1 MCDKIHELE
10 PRVDSKANSRTWS
23 RRDVFRSAALA
34 MGAVTFAPAFWIPK
48 RSFANAIEQWGAAK
62 HLLILN
68 ADGGLRS
75 PALFNAALS
84 LQWNPHTDATGTN
97 TQPGA
102 PNTSWKVGAIFSN
115 QPVPV
120 PSWGDGEILAPLPAV
135 SNSITVLGTVTH
147 EPGSLLGDGN
157 HFSAKRRIATGFL
170 NGEDGL
176 LTRIY
181 QHHPMYQGKGFD
193 TAFPPVAIGAQA
205 RLFASAAPGNGQ
217 FRPLFF
223 NGPQDFQNKNTA
235 AFKVDRPKWALE
247 LESQADKRFVA
258 SLSPRDQQAVGLYVT
273 SKSGIDRFRDILKHP
288 MLNLGSSAPVESDL
302 KSNIQLM
309 EAFGNGLWGG
319 RVALAVRM
327 FQLGSP
333 AVVVGAGNYDTHSNE
348 TAELPPLAQ
357 DLGRQLAALR
367 FVLPRLPHPAG
378 GTYWDH
384 TIIAVVSEFSR
395 DNVELETGL
404 NSANGSDHRGAQSRM
419 QALPFM
425 GGPVAGGALW
435 GETSAET
442 MEPIDPD
449 QVAHSQGVLAALF
462 QSIGVPTA
470 DYFPESPVPQIF
482 GG

>member
-1 MCDKIHELE
+1 MCDDKN
-10 PRVDSKANSRTWS
+10 PKMNSPQWS
-23 RRDVFRSAALA
+23 RRELFRSAALA
-34 MGAVTFAPAFWIPK
+34 IGATTLVPTIWIPK
-48 RSFANAIEQWGAAK
+48 RIFADTLSQWGAAK

-75 PALFNAALS
+75 PSLFNAKVG
-84 LQWNPHTDATGTN
+84 LQWNPHVDPMGNN

-102 PNTSWKVGAIFSN
+102 KGTKWNVGAIFSN
-115 QPVPV
+115 ESIPLPL
-120 PSWGDGEILAPLPAV
+120 WGDEEMLPPLPAV

-147 EPGSLLGDGN
+147 EPGAALGDGN

-205 RLFASAAPGNGQ
+205 RLFASAAPGNGV

-223 NGPQDFQNKNTA
+223 NGPQDFQNKGA
-235 AFKVDRPKWALE
+235 SAVHIDRPKWALE
-247 LESQADKRFVA
+247 LEAASDQRFVA
-258 SLSPRDQQAVGLYVT
+258 SLSPRDQQIAGLYVT
-273 SKSGIDRFRDILKHP
+273 AKAGIDRYRDILKHP
-288 MLNLGSSAPVESDL
+288 MLRLGENPSLEPQL
-302 KSNIQLM
+302 QSNARLM
-309 EAFGNGLWGG
+309 EVFGNGIWGG
-319 RVALAVRM
+319 RVALAIRM

-348 TAELPPLAQ
+348 TTELPPIAV

-367 FVLPRLPHPAG
+367 YVLPKLPHPSG

-384 TIIAVVSEFSR
+384 TVISVVSEFSR
-395 DNVELETGL
+395 DNVELTTGL

-425 GGPVAGGALW
+425 GGPISGGGFY
-435 GETSAET
+435 GETSPQT
-442 MEPIDPD
+442 MEPIDND
-449 QVAHSQGVLAALF
+449 DVFHSQGVLAALL
-462 QSIGVPTA
+462 QSIGVPTV
-470 DYFPESPVPQIF
+470 DFFPENPVPQIF